1 MSYEYFA
8 SYHVPIQVG
17 ELARI
22 ESIVR
27 EHELICAF
35 IPDGSADPY
44 RCVTW
49 REQKAHHET
58 EVCALFD
65 RNVLVDVLSL
75 VRAGLAGRR
84 EPREERGRIGAALM
98 AFLQCSNIVID
109 PGMAL
114 YENPDRA
121 KEELSL
127 FRRADKVPATVY
139 TDLALGRLQH
149 LPQDSIPP
157 VAGKLPEVDFDQRL
171 RGRRNLLIG
180 LLKVANLELSGLAP
194 VEKMKAF
201 FRWSY
206 AEFLFLTPVILLAG
220 AYFTPR
226 RKGPLL
232 KDLRSADRDKALAA
246 VNNALW
252 DMQIIVEWT
261 RRVRRHQD
269 GNRYWILCSRDRAL
283 KSIARAILCDGE
295 TPGADRIGLRAYF
308 HEHWDARAADEIADL
323 AEELHADTANPRR
336 PANQDTDQDYVNGLA
351 TALTT
356 SLSAWKA

>member
-8 SYHVPIQVG
+8 SYQIPISVDDL
-17 ELARI
+17 ERV

-35 IPDGSADPY
+35 VPDGSADPY

-49 REQKAHHET
+49 REQAAHHGT

-75 VRAGLAGRR
+75 VRPALARR
-84 EPREERGRIGAALM
+84 HDPCEERGRTGAALM
-98 AFLQCSNIVID
+98 AFLQCSNVVID

-127 FRRADKVPATVY
+127 FRRADNVRATIY
-139 TDLALGRLQH
+139 AELALGRLQH
-149 LPQDSIPP
+149 LPPETLP
-157 VAGKLPEVDFDQRL
+157 AAPEKLPEVNFHQHL
-171 RGRRNLLIG
+171 KGRRNLLIG
-180 LLKVANLELSGLAP
+180 LLKVANLDLSTLAP
-194 VEKMKAF
+194 AEKMKAF
-201 FRWSY
+201 FRWSHS
-206 AEFLFLTPVILLAG
+206 EFLFLTPVILFAG

-226 RKGPLL
+226 RKSPLL
-232 KDLRSADRDKALAA
+232 KDLRSADRRKALSA

-252 DMQIIVEWT
+252 DMQVIVEWT

-283 KSIARAILCDGE
+283 KAIAREILYDDD
-295 TPGADRIGLRAYF
+295 TPDAGMVGLRAYF
-308 HEHWDARAADEIADL
+308 NEHWDGPSANEIVTL
-323 AEELHADTANPRR
+323 AEELDNDRMNPQRR
-336 PANQDTDQDYVNGLA
+336 ANQPVNQAFVDGLVRDL
-351 TALTT
+351 TADLM
-356 SLSAWKA
+356 AWNA